1 MGVSTKYLE
10 MRSQVWEI
18 RAVLIADRAHRAGRL
33 GHDCVHVVRE
43 QVQWDFPFVA
53 YLQVDVFELHPL
65 YHPCCFLTCR

>member
-1 MGVSTKYLE
+1 MGVSGKYLE

-18 RAVLIADRAHRAGRL
+18 RAVLVTDRAHGAGRL

-53 YLQVDVFELHPL
+53 YLQVDVFDLHPI
-65 YHPCCFLTCR
+65 YHPSSFLTCR